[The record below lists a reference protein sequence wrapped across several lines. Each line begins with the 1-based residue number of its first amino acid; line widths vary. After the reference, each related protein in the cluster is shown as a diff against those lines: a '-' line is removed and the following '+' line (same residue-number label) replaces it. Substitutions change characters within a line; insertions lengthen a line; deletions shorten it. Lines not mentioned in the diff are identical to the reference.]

1 MSPRIEP
8 EEQDF
13 DPDEFDASDL
23 ETSYREGLRL
33 FDEAD
38 YHEAHEAFERC
49 WLASEGG
56 DADFFKGLIQ
66 FAGSFVH
73 LKKKRL
79 RPARVLFL
87 RSTSYLCKY
96 PSPHFALD
104 VGGII
109 RLARHWAAATETVE
123 PETELLAMQPPPRIA
138 FHQTIVDAPN

>member
-23 ETSYREGLRL
+23 EASYREGLRL

-66 FAGSFVH
+66 ASICMHHARRENLEGARKLYSGH
-73 LKKKRL
+73 RRL
-79 RPARVLFL
+79 LGPF
-87 RSTSYLCKY
+87 
-96 PSPHFALD
+96 SPTHRGLD
-104 VGGII
+104 VAAFLTEMQ
-109 RLARHWAAATETVE
+109 RAMRPVLRARGEERVVFD
-123 PETELLAMQPPPRIA
+123 PEGRPRI
-138 FHQTIVDAPN
+138 P